1 MSLATSL
8 TCKLSDGSSKTF
20 NQDRVEGKLV
30 SRIDTSLSF
39 PEQRLMVVNHQELGK
54 IGTPSRRWEH
64 RMSMSHIKKDPTTGD
79 LYTIYMN
86 IVVGVPTSGPF
97 ALSDVAQ
104 LRFLLGYPSAAGT
117 FSNGVLETTNWD
129 AIMRG
134 ES

>member
-8 TCKLSDGSSKTF
+8 TLKDSGGASKTF
-20 NQDRVEGKLV
+20 NQDRVEGKLI
-30 SRIDTSLSF
+30 SRIDTGLSF
-39 PEQRLMVVNHQELGK
+39 PEQRSLVINHQQLGK
-54 IGTPSRRWEH
+54 EGTPSRRWEH
-64 RMSMSHIKKDPTTGD
+64 RMAMSHTKKDPTTGD

-129 AIMRG
+129 AILRG